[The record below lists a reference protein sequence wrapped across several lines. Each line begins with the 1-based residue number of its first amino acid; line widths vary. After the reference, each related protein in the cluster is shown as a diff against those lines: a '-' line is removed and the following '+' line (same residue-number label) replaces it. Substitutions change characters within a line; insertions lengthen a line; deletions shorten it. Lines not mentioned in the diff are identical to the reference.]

1 MNTEIILIG
10 KKEYQELNRKIDNL
24 QSTLTAT
31 ELKKEPDYITTKDF
45 KEMFGIS
52 HVTQWKLRKAGKLPY
67 MTIGKS
73 IIYSL
78 SEIEKVT
85 KQ

>member
-78 SEIEKVT
+78 AEIEKVT